1 MAFDGPSFI
10 RHVANRLIQEFQF
23 SQGAG
28 TPGLIGAAKE
38 HPARVQLEQLMPA
51 GVAIGSGIVVDSYGG
66 VSRQQDIVIY
76 ENLCP
81 VFTHN
86 GTAEAT
92 YYPVEGVIAVGEVKS
107 RFGTAE
113 LSDAIAKCISVKLLR
128 RRAEPS
134 DDGLGFLP
142 AVSYRKFGDGGCY
155 AAVVD
160 DQFDQ
165 DKNSLDQIFSFVL
178 CQRFS
183 ATPSTTVENF
193 AKECRNASR
202 ALMPN
207 MIVSLEDGIIHPYNS
222 QSGSITRSMMEGDTA
237 IFTKDGVA
245 GFAQLLKM
253 LRLYVMSGRTVE
265 RKHFE
270 RYFRTIGGGLPM
282 FTIDE
287 SAKF

>member
-10 RHVANRLIQEFQF
+10 QHVAKRLIQEFQF

-38 HPARVQLEQLMPA
+38 HPARIQLEQLMPA
-51 GVAIGSGIVVDSYGG
+51 GVSIGSGIIVDSYGG

-107 RFGTAE
+107 GLGKSE
-113 LSDAIAKCISVKLLR
+113 LLDAITKSKSVKVLR
-128 RRAEPS
+128 RRAEVS
-134 DDGLGFLP
+134 DDGLGLPP
-142 AVSYRKFGDGGCY
+142 AVSYRKFGDGGSY
-155 AAVVD
+155 SAVID

-165 DKNSLDQIFSFVL
+165 DKNSLDQVFSFVL
-178 CQRFS
+178 CQRFV
-183 ATPSTTVENF
+183 ATPETTLKNF
-193 AKECRNASR
+193 SEECRKASR

-207 MIVSLEDGIIHPYNS
+207 MIASLADGIIHPYNS
-222 QSGSITRSMMEGDTA
+222 KSGSITRSVMEGDAA
-237 IFTKDGVA
+237 IFTQDGVA
-245 GFAQLLKM
+245 GFAQLLRM
-253 LRLYVMSGRTVE
+253 LRLYVMGARTVE

-270 RYFRTIGGGLPM
+270 RYFHPIGSGVPM
-282 FTIDE
+282 LTIDARE
-287 SAKF
+287 NF